1 MNIYVALL
9 RGINVG
15 GHNKIKMADL
25 RESLKELGLSN
36 VQTYIQS
43 GNIIFASSESEASL
57 RERIEQQIEKTFGLS
72 IRVIIRSYDEL
83 KRIVENCPFT
93 EQQIAEAVAS
103 CEGECLYVSMLLQ
116 QPDAERIDKLRAMDL
131 QNDQFQIV
139 DNNIYLLYGK
149 SVRNSKLSVQVEKL
163 GVPSTVRNWK
173 TMNKL
178 VTLCDEMAMNE
189 VE

>member
-1 MNIYVALL
+1 MTIYAALL

-25 RESLKELGLSN
+25 RESLKELNLSN

-43 GNIIFASSESEASL
+43 GNIIFASADDEAML
-57 RERIEQQIEKTFGLS
+57 RERIEQQIDKVFGLS
-72 IRVIIRSYDEL
+72 IKVIIRSYDEL
-83 KRIVENCPFT
+83 KQIAADCPFT
-93 EQQIAEAVAS
+93 EQQIAEAQAG

-116 QPDAERIDKLRAMDL
+116 QPDAERIEKLQAMDL
-131 QNDQFQIV
+131 QNDQFHIA

-149 SVRNSKLSVQVEKL
+149 SIRNSKLSVQVEKL

-178 VTLCDEMAMNE
+178 VALCEETAGSE
-189 VE
+189 AG